1 MLPQPPSHDLI
12 GIQKTIDFL
21 AFATDART
29 LDTLNSLV
37 NQHWRNGVVIQGG
50 SIAALNANPAMN
62 GMPKNLVVDIS
73 DSANP
78 DVDAERIV
86 QLFNGSQSIIFI
98 GQNNDVNFYRT
109 IVRAGGS
116 DYLVK
121 PIAAEDIYASIISNA
136 SLKNTPVTNAP
147 QAISIPGRA
156 KIITIIGVHG
166 GVGTSTVTASLGIL
180 FAERFGQSTAIVDL
194 DVHFGTIALS
204 FNKEPSIGFRDAL
217 ESPARIDA
225 TFLENALV
233 KIGDKLSIL
242 AAEENLDS
250 YISYSTTAIN
260 LLLDKLGTGRQ
271 TLLLDTPRTLI
282 VRFPHLVSEASTIV
296 VVTDLTI
303 VGLRDCLTL
312 VDKLRS
318 IAPGA
323 DIRIVANRVRGK
335 AEGQIDLRDFA
346 KEIGLPVTA
355 IPDAP
360 EIIGR
365 ALNEG
370 KFPTVMKSNN
380 RCTSVFETL
389 CRELDAGKPI
399 VKKSF
404 LQKFISK

>member
-1 MLPQPPSHDLI
+1 MLPIPTGHDLI
-12 GIQKTIDFL
+12 GIQKSIDFL
-21 AFATDART
+21 AFANDNRT
-29 LDTLNSLV
+29 LDTLNGLV

-50 SIAALNANPAMN
+50 SVAALNANPTMN

-73 DSANP
+73 DSTNP
-78 DVDAERIV
+78 DIDAERIV
-86 QLFNGSQSIIFI
+86 HLFNGSQAIVFI
-98 GQNNDVNFYRT
+98 GQNNDVSLYRT
-109 IVRAGGS
+109 IIRAGGS
-116 DYLVK
+116 DYLIK
-121 PIAAEDIYASIISNA
+121 PVAAEDIYAAVISAA
-136 SLKNTPVTNAP
+136 SLKTIPANASP
-147 QAISIPGRA
+147 QATTVPGRA
-156 KIITIIGVHG
+156 KIITIMGVHG
-166 GVGTSTVTASLGIL
+166 GVGTSTVAASLGIL
-180 FAERFGQSTAIVDL
+180 FAERFGQNTTIIDL

-233 KIGDKLSIL
+233 KISDKLSIL
-242 AAEENLDS
+242 AAEENLDN

-260 LLLDKLGTGRQ
+260 LLIDKLGTGRQ

-282 VRFPHLVSEASTIV
+282 VRFPNLVSEASTIV

-312 VDKLRS
+312 VDKLRTIS
-318 IAPGA
+318 SGA
-323 DIRIVANRVRGK
+323 DIRIVANRMRGK
-335 AEGQIDLRDFA
+335 AEGQIDLKDFS
-346 KEIGLPVTA
+346 KEVGLPVTA

-380 RCTSVFETL
+380 RCTNVFETL
-389 CRELDAGKPI
+389 CKELDAGKPI

-404 LQKFISK
+404 LQKFMS